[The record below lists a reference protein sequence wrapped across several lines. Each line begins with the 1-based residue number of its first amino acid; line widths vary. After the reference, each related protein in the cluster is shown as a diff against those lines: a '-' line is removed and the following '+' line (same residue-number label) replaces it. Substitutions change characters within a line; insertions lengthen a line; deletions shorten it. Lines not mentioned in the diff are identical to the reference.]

1 MKKSILAMFFA
12 LFALFVATPVV
23 YADEDMQE
31 ISATDDE
38 PLPPMIDP
46 ASADDASGS

>member
-23 YADEDMQE
+23 YADDMPE

-46 ASADDASGS
+46 ASADDASGN